1 MAKDDNKRKTNGQ
14 FVKGQ
19 SGNPAG
25 RPKADPERKQ
35 EAAYGELFNKVALS
49 KVTRT
54 NAAGR
59 EESITRYEALLE
71 KLWAKGVKGDVKAAQ
86 QFFELAGS
94 QGTERLLERSDMQEL
109 LTEDEAIIMDR
120 FKTKLDG
127 EGEGDE

>member
-1 MAKDDNKRKTNGQ
+1 MSKDENRRNTNGQ

-25 RPKADPERKQ
+25 RPKADPDRKP
-35 EAAYGELFNKVALS
+35 ELAYGELFNKVALS

-94 QGTERLLERSDMQEL
+94 QATERLLERPDMQEL
-109 LTEDEAIIMDR
+109 LTEDEAIITSR
-120 FKTKLDG
+120 FKEKVNP
-127 EGEGDE
+127 EGPADE